1 MRRRLSN
8 IAPLVLVVVGLA
20 ILLYPTISNFLIE
33 QNASRMIESYGDA
46 VDALSEEERQAILDE
61 AHAYNAALAA
71 RAVAGSAGEV
81 DSASSAESA
90 ALLERYNEVLDL
102 NGNGMMGYI
111 SIPSIEVTLPIYHGV
126 EEQVLQEAVGHIE
139 GTSLPVG
146 GMATHAVLSG
156 HRGLPSAKLFT
167 DLDQMQEGELFFIR
181 VLDETFAYQVDG
193 IETVLP
199 DEVSSLAIRA
209 GEDRVT
215 LVTCTPYGINSHRL
229 LVHAHAVPYVPE
241 MDELVGKPGSFIN
254 VPLPYLLLVIALAV
268 LAVVFAVLRHRQRRD
283 ARESRRSDGHASGR
297 GGSHFA

>member
-33 QNASRMIESYGDA
+33 RNASRAVEHYSEA
-46 VDALSEEERQAILDE
+46 VDAMSDEEAQAILDA
-61 AHAYNAALAA
+61 AHEYNTALAL
-71 RAVAGSAGEV
+71 RAGAVSSGEASGP
-81 DSASSAESA
+81 SASPEEQS
-90 ALLERYNEVLDL
+90 ALLERYDEVLNL

-199 DEVSSLAIRA
+199 DETESLAIRA
-209 GEDRVT
+209 GEDKVT

-229 LVHAHAVPYVPE
+229 LIHAHAVPYVPE

-254 VPLPYLLLVIALAV
+254 IPLPYLLLIIALVILAIV
-268 LAVVFAVLRHRQRRD
+268 LGVMRHR
-283 ARESRRSDGHASGR
+283 AHASASSEPGGQPR
-297 GGSHFA
+297 GSHFSR

>member
-1 MRRRLSN
+1 MRRRLSS
-8 IAPLVLVVVGLA
+8 IAPLVMVMVGLA

-33 QNASRMIESYGDA
+33 QNASRMIESYDDA
-46 VDALSEEERQAILDE
+46 VDALSEEERLAILDE

-71 RAVAGSAGEV
+71 RAGAGSAGEA

-199 DEVSSLAIRA
+199 DETSSLAIRA

-241 MDELVGKPGSFIN
+241 MDELVGKPGNFIN
-254 VPLPYLLLVIALAV
+254 IPLPYLLLIIALAV